1 MKIEELIKKY
11 LSWFKTDTNSVE
23 QLRLANK
30 EKGREWCYK
39 ALGYDKNLTLKD
51 YQTFFNRKEQNDEYV
66 KRHNVKD
73 IPSKKPHAWYQTD
86 INMIYSFHKCFAM
99 RNATRLQYYR
109 NDLSQKGK
117 RTSTAVNQAI
127 GKYQVMRDN
136 AEKEPQ

>member
-1 MKIEELIKKY
+1 
-11 LSWFKTDTNSVE
+11 
-23 QLRLANK
+23 
-30 EKGREWCYK
+30 
-39 ALGYDKNLTLKD
+39 
-51 YQTFFNRKEQNDEYV
+51 
-66 KRHNVKD
+66 
-73 IPSKKPHAWYQTD
+73 
-86 INMIYSFHKCFAM
+86 M